1 MWHFKCTF
9 FLTILSLS
17 IYCLLSKC
25 QRTSCECISDSH
37 RSLESWKTSWHV
49 LFCWFIT
56 GTIRGQEVQQPVLF
70 PAINMT
76 PFTNKHCW
84 SIYWKWTNMPRLRRV
99 TGKVCL
105 LLPRIPAMSWVEAA
119 LQCWTHRWSGCW
131 ALCPEAPVMWAVLA
145 ESCSWVCC
153 QWEKLDSGSFL
164 ALFRPASLH
173 RRGGLGSSLRKDLQW
188 DMGKQGVML
197 WDRLGGI
204 SQRETGEKTHQ

>member
-1 MWHFKCTF
+1 MCYSVDLLQAPSGGKKLSNQCFSLQSVRLPL
-9 FLTILSLS
+9 LTN
-17 IYCLLSKC
+17 
-25 QRTSCECISDSH
+25 TAE
-37 RSLESWKTSWHV
+37 
-49 LFCWFIT
+49 
-56 GTIRGQEVQQPVLF
+56 
-70 PAINMT
+70 A
-76 PFTNKHCW
+76 
-84 SIYWKWTNMPRLRRV
+84 IYWKWTNMPRLRPV

-105 LLPRIPAMSWVEAA
+105 LFPRITAMSWAEEA

-131 ALCPEAPVMWAVLA
+131 ALCPEAPVMWAVLC

-197 WDRLGGI
+197 RDMLGGI
-204 SQRETGEKTHQ
+204 SGIKRGNR